1 MFIFSRIS
9 QTNEDRTKFLTKE
22 PLAHPRTADHV
33 CEIPKKLNTN
43 TNIVFEKMKD
53 RKWEKTNLYKIAQT
67 SEENWIF
74 FPATSAICLQ
84 LESLLDLKLINFHM
98 PW

>member
-1 MFIFSRIS
+1 
-9 QTNEDRTKFLTKE
+9 
-22 PLAHPRTADHV
+22 
-33 CEIPKKLNTN
+33 
-43 TNIVFEKMKD
+43 MKD

-74 FPATSAICLQ
+74 FPATIAICVQ
-84 LESLLDLKLINFHM
+84 LENLFDLKLINFHM